1 MTPKLRFPN
10 FHSNWRK
17 VLLSEIATKS
27 KTKNTGFTES
37 LVLTNSAKYG
47 VIAQEDFFDRQIVT
61 ERNLESY
68 SVVLEGSFVYN
79 PRISVTAPC
88 GPINRNDYRN
98 GIMSPLYVIF
108 DVDTNLSDYLR
119 CYFRT
124 TKWHIYAKAVSNY
137 GVRFDRM
144 NITTTDFFSMPIHI
158 PSESNERNRI
168 VEFIETINT
177 KINLLTKKKEALETY
192 KKGLMQKI
200 FSQELR
206 FKRED
211 GTDYPEWEENEIGQI
226 FKEIRDKVGDSVVE
240 TFSIT
245 AGKGFVS
252 QAVKFGRDISGSQN
266 PNYIRLKPN
275 QYSYNKGNSKTFKYG
290 CVYRNLIGKDIAVPN
305 VFISLDLLNGDYRY
319 FDTLFESHLLDRHLR
334 KIISSSARMDG
345 LLNIPKRDFFLI
357 SLPVP
362 CLEEQAK
369 IGQSMHQLDK
379 SIGVIERQLQNV
391 ISLKKGLLQQMF
403 V

>member
-1 MTPKLRFPN
+1 MQQTN
-10 FHSNWRK
+10 Y
-17 VLLSEIATKS
+17 LLSDLILDSHQGINTVTEKVRYAESGTPIIQAKHITSGSIVLEDVRYIDEVHSLKYQEKYNPQIGNILLSNIGTIGICAYVAKRIDFLIAWNVYIIKPDVQKVHSKYLFYYIQSNALKGFFEKYSTGNATKFVN
-27 KTKNTGFTES
+27 KGDILRMKLS
-37 LVLTNSAKYG
+37 LVDKAKQTL
-47 VIAQEDFFDRQIVT
+47 IANTF
-61 ERNLESY
+61 S
-68 SVVLEGSFVYN
+68 SVDE
-79 PRISVTAPC
+79 
-88 GPINRNDYRN
+88 
-98 GIMSPLYVIF
+98 
-108 DVDTNLSDYLR
+108 
-119 CYFRT
+119 
-124 TKWHIYAKAVSNY
+124 
-137 GVRFDRM
+137 
-144 NITTTDFFSMPIHI
+144 
-158 PSESNERNRI
+158 
-168 VEFIETINT
+168 

-206 FKRED
+206 FKRDD

-252 QAVKFGRDISGSQN
+252 QAEKFGRDISGSQN

-319 FDTLFESHLLDRHLR
+319 FDTLFESHFLDRHLR
-334 KIISSSARMDG
+334 RIISSSARMDG

-357 SLPVP
+357 PLPVP

-369 IGQSMHQLDK
+369 IGQTMHQLDK

>member
-1 MTPKLRFPN
+1 MTQIDERKLRDIVQLKSGNTPSKADSSLWGGHINWVSASSMHSDVIYDSEMKLTEEGLKYSKTFPRNTIVILIRGSMLWNRIPICRLGEKAAINQDVKSIVVTSEGLDTDYLYFWLKAKEPKLKQAVIGTGIGAGKIETEFLYNLPIRIPN
-10 FHSNWRK
+10 RTHQKR
-17 VLLSEIATKS
+17 LI
-27 KTKNTGFTES
+27 
-37 LVLTNSAKYG
+37 
-47 VIAQEDFFDRQIVT
+47 
-61 ERNLESY
+61 NL
-68 SVVLEGSFVYN
+68 F
-79 PRISVTAPC
+79 
-88 GPINRNDYRN
+88 
-98 GIMSPLYVIF
+98 
-108 DVDTNLSDYLR
+108 
-119 CYFRT
+119 
-124 TKWHIYAKAVSNY
+124 KAV
-137 GVRFDRM
+137 DQ
-144 NITTTDFFSMPIHI
+144 
-158 PSESNERNRI
+158 
-168 VEFIETINT
+168 
-177 KINLLTKKKEALETY
+177 KINLLTKKKVALETY

-211 GTDYPEWEENEIGQI
+211 GTNYPEWEENEIGQI
-226 FKEIRDKVGDSVVE
+226 FKEVRDKVGDSVVE

-252 QAVKFGRDISGSQN
+252 QAEKFGRDISGSQN

-319 FDTLFESHLLDRHLR
+319 FDALFESHLLDRHLR
-334 KIISSSARMDG
+334 RIISSSARMDG

-369 IGQSMHQLDK
+369 IGQSMQQLNET
-379 SIGVIERQLQNV
+379 IGVIERQLQNV